1 MTENVNEKNIEPNK
15 ENIAEDNKGTEEKA
29 TTQEKTTETQEK
41 SSETVIK
48 PKILVFGKWTVDD
61 VIVTDPGLKNYI
73 SLKPVY
79 MPHSAGRYARTRFA
93 KSKVPIYERLINML
107 MRPGRNAGKKYL
119 ATKIVMNAFD
129 IIHLRTGQNP
139 IQVLVKAIEN
149 ASIREE
155 TTRIA
160 YGGIVYH
167 QSVDVAPQRR
177 IDLALRYIVE
187 GARLSSF
194 NSPKPI
200 EESLADE
207 IIAAA
212 QNDTK
217 SYAIKKK
224 EETERIA
231 LASR

>member
-1 MTENVNEKNIEPNK
+1 MQETPESNK
-15 ENIAEDNKGTEEKA
+15 ENIEESENIK
-29 TTQEKTTETQEK
+29 EK
-41 SSETVIK
+41 SESGESQKTK
-48 PKILVFGKWTVDD
+48 PEITLPKPNILVFGKWTVDD
-61 VIVTDPGLKNYI
+61 VVVTDPGLRNYI

-79 MPHSAGRYARTRFA
+79 MPHSAGRYAKVRFA

-107 MRPGRNAGKKYL
+107 MKPGRNAGKKYL
-119 ATKIVMNAFD
+119 ATKIVMRAFE

-177 IDLALRYIVE
+177 IDLALRYLVE
-187 GARLSSF
+187 GARLASF
-194 NSPKPI
+194 NNPKPI

-212 QNDTK
+212 QNDTR

-224 EETERIA
+224 EEIERIA

>member
-1 MTENVNEKNIEPNK
+1 MTENVNEKNVETDK
-15 ENIAEDNKGTEEKA
+15 ENAKTDENNENTKEITKESNQI
-29 TTQEKTTETQEK
+29 QEKINETP
-41 SSETVIK
+41 IK
-48 PKILVFGKWTVDD
+48 PKILVFGKWDVEN

-93 KSKVPIYERLINML
+93 KSKVPIYERLINIL

-119 ATKIVMNAFD
+119 ATKIVMNTFE

-177 IDLALRYIVE
+177 IDLALRYLVE

-224 EETERIA
+224 EEIERIA

>member
-1 MTENVNEKNIEPNK
+1 MKMMKETTKPNK
-15 ENIAEDNKGTEEKA
+15 ENLNENKNIENEVSKPEETQTEEN
-29 TTQEKTTETQEK
+29 KT
-41 SSETVIK
+41 IPK
-48 PKILVFGKWTVDD
+48 PNILVFGKWTVDD

-79 MPHSAGRYARTRFA
+79 MPHSAGRYARIRFA

-107 MRPGRNAGKKYL
+107 MKPGRNAGKKYL
-119 ATKIVMNAFD
+119 ATKIVMRTFD

-139 IQVLVKAIEN
+139 IQILVKAIEN

-155 TTRIA
+155 TTIIA

-177 IDLALRYIVE
+177 IDLALRYLVE
-187 GARLSSF
+187 GARLASF
-194 NSPKPI
+194 NNPKPI

>member
-1 MTENVNEKNIEPNK
+1 MTENINEKSTETNK
-15 ENIAEDNKGTEEKA
+15 ENAKEETKTHEETTEKPDQK
-29 TTQEKTTETQEK
+29 QEKP
-41 SSETVIK
+41 SEITAK
-48 PKILVFGKWTVDD
+48 PKILVFGKWSVEDVTVVDL
-61 VIVTDPGLKNYI
+61 GLKNYI

-119 ATKIVMNAFD
+119 ATKIVMNAFE
-129 IIHLRTGQNP
+129 IIHLRTGRNP

-177 IDLALRYIVE
+177 IDLALRHMVE

-194 NSPKPI
+194 NGPKPI
-200 EESLADE
+200 DESLADE

-224 EETERIA
+224 EEIERIA